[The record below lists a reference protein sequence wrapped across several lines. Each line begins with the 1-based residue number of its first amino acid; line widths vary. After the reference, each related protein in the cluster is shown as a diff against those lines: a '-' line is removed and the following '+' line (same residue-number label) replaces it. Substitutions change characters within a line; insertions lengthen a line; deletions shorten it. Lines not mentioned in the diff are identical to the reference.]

1 MEQEIFEML
10 GVGANPMYAKIAQWD
25 SWWRGH
31 CKSFHD
37 YYEHT
42 PAGGAVKRSLY
53 RMNMAKK
60 ICEDWAALLLNDRC
74 RIGVDDEAGDAF
86 VKTAMA
92 ENDFLSRANQLI
104 ERVFAVGTGA
114 VIVRIHAKNDGGK
127 TVPIG
132 SGVEFEWVDGAHIIP
147 LSVRNGEITEAA
159 FVSEGMYRGEP
170 YVYLESHRLEEDGYV
185 IRNEFFGRENGKLV
199 KQAGGPCEE
208 VIRTGSRIP
217 LFAVLTPNILNPVD
231 GACGMGVSVFH
242 EAEDCLRGVDLAFNN
257 FCRDL
262 KLGGKKVFISQS
274 LVSRD
279 ERGNVFTPDDVAQQL
294 FVTLGDGDFND
305 NPMITEHNPDLRTAE
320 NAEAVQCQ
328 LNYLSFRCG
337 LGCHH
342 YAFSASDGSIGDRA
356 KLTAT
361 QYMGERQDMRQNTVK
376 HQKNVERFLRRVIRI
391 LLWISS
397 AVYALSVNPDAG
409 IGVVFDDSFFN
420 DSDSERA
427 RDLSEVQAGVM
438 TPEEFRQKWI
448 V

>member
-1 MEQEIFEML
+1 MEQEIFDLL
-10 GVGANPMYAKIAQWD
+10 GAGYSPMYAEIARWD

-31 CKSFHD
+31 CRSFHE
-37 YYEHT
+37 YYEHS

-74 RIGVDDEAGDAF
+74 GFLAEDGTGDSF
-86 VKTAMA
+86 VRAVFE
-92 ENDFLSRANQLI
+92 ENDFFTRANQLV
-104 ERVFAVGTGA
+104 ERAFAVGTGA
-114 VIVRIHAKNDGGK
+114 VLLRLKAEPVENSTLA
-127 TVPIG
+127 PIG
-132 SGVEFEWVDGAHIIP
+132 SGVEMEWVDGAHIIP
-147 LSVRNGEITEAA
+147 LSVKNGEITEAA
-159 FVSEGMYRGEP
+159 FVSEGVYRGEP
-170 YVYLESHRLEEDGYV
+170 YLYLESHRREEDGYV
-185 IRNEFFGRENGKLV
+185 IRNEFFSRENGKLV
-199 KQAGGPCEE
+199 KKAMGNIPE
-208 VIRTGSRIP
+208 VIRTGSP
-217 LFAVLTPNILNPVD
+217 VPMFAILTPNILNPVD
-231 GACGMGVSVFH
+231 PACGMGVSVFH
-242 EAEDCLRGVDLAFNN
+242 DAEDCLRGVDLAFNN

-279 ERGNVFTPDDVAQQL
+279 ENGNVFTPDDVAQQL
-294 FVTLGDGDFND
+294 FVTLGDGDFSD

-342 YAFSASDGSIGDRA
+342 YAFSASDGRA

-361 QYMGERQDMRQNTVK
+361 QYMGERQDMRQNAVK
-376 HQKNVERFLRRVIRI
+376 HQKNVERFLRRVIR
-391 LLWISS
+391 
-397 AVYALSVNPDAG
+397 ALMWLGKNLYGLEIDCGAP
-409 IGVVFDDSFFN
+409 IRLIFDDAYFA

-438 TPEEFRQKWI
+438 TAEEFRKKWI
-448 V
+448 L

>member
-1 MEQEIFEML
+1 MEQEIFELL
-10 GVGANPMYAKIAQWD
+10 GVGQSPMYGHIARWD

-31 CKSFHD
+31 CRSFHD
-37 YYEHT
+37 YYEHN

-74 RIGVDDEAGDAF
+74 GFLVEDDAGDSFVRAAF
-86 VKTAMA
+86 E
-92 ENDFLSRANQLI
+92 ENDFFTRANQLV
-104 ERVFAVGTGA
+104 ERAFAVGTGA
-114 VIVRIHAKNDGGK
+114 VILRIRGRAENGVL
-127 TVPIG
+127 TPIG
-132 SGVEFEWVDGAHIIP
+132 SGVEMEWVDGAHIIP

-170 YVYLESHRLEEDGYV
+170 YIYLESHRLEKDGYV
-185 IRNEFFGRENGKLV
+185 IRNEFFSRENGKLV
-199 KQAGGPCEE
+199 KKALGHVDE
-208 VIRTGSRIP
+208 VIRTGSP
-217 LFAVLTPNILNPVD
+217 VPMFAILTPNLINPVD
-231 GACGMGVSVFH
+231 PGCGMGVSVFH
-242 EAEDCLRGVDLAFNN
+242 DAEDCLRGVDLAFNN

-279 ERGNVFTPDDVAQQL
+279 EHGNVFTPDDVAQQL
-294 FVTLGDGDFND
+294 FVTLGDGDFSD

-320 NAEAVQCQ
+320 NAEAVQSQ

-342 YAFSASDGSIGDRA
+342 YAFTPSNGRTR
-356 KLTAT
+356 LTAT
-361 QYMGERQDMRQNTVK
+361 QYMGERQDMRQNAVK
-376 HQKNVERFLRRVIRI
+376 HQKNVERFLRRVIRA
-391 LLWISS
+391 LLWMGKNLYGI
-397 AVYALSVNPDAG
+397 DADTDAP
-409 IGVVFDDSFFN
+409 VRLVFDDAYFA

-438 TPEEFRQKWI
+438 TAEEFRKKWI
-448 V
+448 L

>member
-1 MEQEIFEML
+1 MEQEILEML
-10 GVGANPMYAKIAQWD
+10 GVGVSPMYQKIAVWD

-31 CKSFHD
+31 CKSFHE
-37 YYEHT
+37 YSEHT
-42 PAGGAVKRSLY
+42 PGGGAVKRSLY

-74 RIGVDDEAGDAF
+74 RFAVDDAAGEEF
-86 VKTAMA
+86 VKAAFA
-92 ENDFLSRANQLI
+92 ENDFLTRANQLV
-104 ERVFAVGTGA
+104 ERAFAVGTGA
-114 VIVRIHAKNDGGK
+114 VIVRIHGRADVKGKIIPDGC
-127 TVPIG
+127 
-132 SGVEFEWVDGAHIIP
+132 GVELEWIDGAHIIP
-147 LSVRNGEITEAA
+147 LSVKNGEITEAA

-170 YVYLESHRLEEDGYV
+170 YIYLESHRMEDDGYV

-199 KQAGGPCEE
+199 KKAGGPCEE
-208 VIRTGSRIP
+208 VIRTHSPIP
-217 LFAVLTPNILNPVD
+217 LFAVLTPNILNPVENN
-231 GACGMGVSVFH
+231 CGMGVSVFH
-242 EAEDCLRGVDLAFNN
+242 DAEDCLRGVDLAFNN

-279 ERGNVFTPDDVAQQL
+279 AHGNVFTPDDVAQQL
-294 FVTLGDGDFND
+294 FVTLGDGDFSD

-342 YAFSASDGSIGDRA
+342 YAFSASDGRA

-361 QYMGERQDMRQNTVK
+361 QYMGERQDMRQNAVK
-376 HQKNVERFLRRVIRI
+376 HQKNVERFVRRVIRV
-391 LLWISS
+391 LLWIG
-397 AVYALSVNPDAG
+397 AEVYGLGIDRGAG
-409 IGVVFDDSFFN
+409 VRVQFDDAYFA

-427 RDLSEVQAGVM
+427 RDLAEVQAGVM
-438 TPEEFRQKWI
+438 TADEFRQKWI
-448 V
+448 L